1 MKYFQIVN
9 IGVLMVIQPLT
20 AFLIEGRGNRYL
32 KSGGKLIEIEFK
44 ANREEGNTNLT
55 LDPFDFTHGFPDV
68 KIKNGS
74 FYVFFYVKKTISFKI
89 SGNGSGNLLIDGKSY
104 DLPYKNKF
112 VQGGLIQ

>member
-44 ANREEGNTNLT
+44 VNREEGNTNLT
-55 LDPFDFTHGFPDV
+55 LDLFNFNHGFPDV

-74 FYVFFYVKKTISFKI
+74 FYVKKTISFKI